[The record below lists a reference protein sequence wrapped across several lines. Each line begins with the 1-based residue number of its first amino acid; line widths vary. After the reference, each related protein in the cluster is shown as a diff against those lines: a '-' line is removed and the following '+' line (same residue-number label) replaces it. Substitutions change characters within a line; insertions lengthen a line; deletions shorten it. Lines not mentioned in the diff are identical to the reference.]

1 MSYEVI
7 EYFVENGED
16 AFGDQIL
23 AVEITGGEFKGTVFS
38 YGKVEFPD
46 QDKPNLSFT
55 YTVHHSDIDTTNEK
69 FKNTIGD
76 ILVEMIEYS
85 LEKNETIFA
94 GGI

>member
-23 AVEITGGEFKGTVFS
+23 AVEISGGEFDGTIFS
-38 YGKVEFPD
+38 YGKVEFPEPD
-46 QDKPNLSFT
+46 EPNLSFN
-55 YTVHHSDIDTTNEK
+55 YTVHHSDVDTTNEK

-76 ILVEMIEYS
+76 ILVEMIEES
-85 LEKNETIFA
+85 LKKNDTVFA

>member
-23 AVEITGGEFKGTVFS
+23 AVEIIGGEFDNTVFS

-46 QDKPNLSFT
+46 PDEPNLSFT
-55 YTVHHSDIDTTNEK
+55 YTVHHSDVDTSNVR
-69 FKNTIGD
+69 FKNAIGD
-76 ILVEMIEYS
+76 ILVEMIEES
-85 LEKNETIFA
+85 LKKNETVFA

>member
-7 EYFVENGED
+7 EYFVENGKDE
-16 AFGDQIL
+16 FGDQIL
-23 AVEITGGEFKGTVFS
+23 AIELTNGEFTGTIYS

-46 QDKPNLSFT
+46 PDEPNMSFE
-55 YTVHHSDIDTTNEK
+55 YTIHNSEVDTSNEK

-76 ILVEMIEYS
+76 ILVEILEES
-85 LEKNETIFA
+85 LKKNETVFT

>member
-7 EYFVENGED
+7 EYFVETGED

-23 AVEITGGEFKGTVFS
+23 AVEITGGEFDGTVFS

-46 QDKPNLSFT
+46 PDKPNLSFT
-55 YTVHHSDIDTTNEK
+55 YTVHYSDADTTNEK

-76 ILVEMIEYS
+76 ILVEMIEES
-85 LEKNETIFA
+85 LKKNDTVFA